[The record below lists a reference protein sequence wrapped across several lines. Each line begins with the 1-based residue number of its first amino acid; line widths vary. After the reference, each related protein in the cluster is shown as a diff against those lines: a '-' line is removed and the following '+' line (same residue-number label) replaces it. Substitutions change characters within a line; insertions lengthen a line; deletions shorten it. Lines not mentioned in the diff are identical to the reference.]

1 MDVEAP
7 DAGSAE
13 CHTWGI
19 VGTIGPQLGER
30 ICLDGQPVTQC
41 HAGEVDH
48 CQCPDGSAGYQT
60 CGDAGVLN
68 TCVCH

>member
-1 MDVEAP
+1 MDVEQAP
-7 DAGSAE
+7 DAGS
-13 CHTWGI
+13 CRTWGI
-19 VGTIGPQLGER
+19 VGEIGPTQGDR
-30 ICLDGQPVTQC
+30 ICIDGQPVAPC

-48 CQCPDGSAGYQT
+48 CQCPDGTAGQQT